1 MSTWEEIKK
10 VSDSIVERFGTLKPP
25 AKPKS
30 KPTGVKSKPKA
41 KPKSKEPVIEE
52 VQ

>member
-30 KPTGVKSKPKA
+30 KPASNGVKPKPV
-41 KPKSKEPVIEE
+41 KPTKPVVEE

>member
-30 KPTGVKSKPKA
+30 KPASNGVKSKPKA
-41 KPKSKEPVIEE
+41 KPTKPVIEE